1 MKAIYK
7 GKEVQIW
14 QISKTAEQPEWIKAA
29 FKANYLKWSGDK
41 LLFIMN
47 GVKAPVK
54 LVLGRTL
61 RLYLMELQVGGQL
74 MQVGI

>member
-29 FKANYLKWSGDK
+29 FKANYLK
-41 LLFIMN
+41 
-47 GVKAPVK
+47 
-54 LVLGRTL
+54 
-61 RLYLMELQVGGQL
+61 
-74 MQVGI
+74 